1 MSYDIP
7 ANLSLY
13 SAIYE
18 YRVWILL
25 PVLAVALGLIAYSLF
40 RGQKIY
46 FFYAVLFPV
55 IFFLVNIGCIWCGWH
70 YRMELRERYAVEHIS
85 NTADM
90 TDCVKPANINRM
102 PPAIRAEYAKNDY
115 HPRYRDI
122 KASTACMFV
131 ATPILFGL
139 QVVIW
144 FLVAAF
150 RQQSNKEVPDK
161 KTAENLR

>member
-1 MSYDIP
+1 MSGDIP

-25 PVLAVALGLIAYSLF
+25 PGLAVGLGLIAYSLF

-55 IFFLVNIGCIWCGWH
+55 IFFLVNIQCIWCGWH
-70 YRMELRERYAVEHIS
+70 YRMELRDRYAMEHIS

-90 TDCVKPANINRM
+90 TDYVKPVNINRM
-102 PPAIRAEYAKNDY
+102 PPAICAEYAKNDY

-122 KASTACMFV
+122 KASTVCMLV
-131 ATPILFGL
+131 ATPIFFGL
-139 QVVIW
+139 QVLVW

-150 RQQSNKEVPDK
+150 RPRSNKEVMDEK
-161 KTAENLR
+161 AAENLR